1 MRPLFLFSMFLDDL
15 EEFLLTKKMA
25 GLRSITD
32 KLETELEIYL
42 KIFANDTIL
51 LVESTE
57 DLHYN

>member
-1 MRPLFLFSMFLDDL
+1 MFLDDL

-51 LVESTE
+51 LDESTE
-57 DLHYN
+57 DLLNFMRNRL

>member
-1 MRPLFLFSMFLDDL
+1 MFLDDL

-42 KIFANDTIL
+42 KIFANDTIV